1 MVKARFHNPQNQS
14 QKIRDL
20 LKLFPNIKPKKAAK
34 KLEVKYNHNFC
45 NTFYRVKNK
54 PLKQPILPT
63 PITKIPPKST
73 TSFLPTPIV
82 THNKTSGKGVVSASY
97 SLPEYKDVN
106 IKDLV
111 KRASIDAI
119 IKDKR
124 IAGQALQ
131 ILTKEEFINQAEIKH
146 NIFWNADIPPYRRP
160 DWVYAW
166 QSVGIDLMKNGH
178 AMWQAGRQKIGKTTG
193 AGIADFEEMLETP
206 GTVITL
212 VAPTQDLA
220 KTLLF
225 QMFKEVL
232 TLDDGTKFD
241 LWNQLFKPYFITD
254 NALTKVL
261 KNGSRIQVITLD
273 YKAVQGIASDVI
285 HIEEIDKAV
294 REPQK
299 LEALAGLFPQI
310 RARKGFAKIR
320 ITCNNAS
327 GVYRILRDELKQF
340 GQYFPIY
347 MEKPRTR
354 DQAFTGEHFI
364 FNDHIVLDK
373 QPDVDD
379 ILEVLMDVLMGQG
392 YTAMQLFN
400 MDSYE
405 GDLFNP
411 DAMSISYNRDKKP
424 IGKKLRYEH
433 SGMGV
438 DPGAIHAFAVTIYG
452 MDGVEVFHLSTERW
466 SLSEIP
472 KDQWEN
478 VIDELTDE
486 CAYSYVKYHCEF
498 IASESNSG
506 AKLIIPA
513 IGKKVKEILGRV
525 QGNSFAVWREIWS
538 NFAGD
543 TENLPNTH
551 RVEKGDYITLLQY
564 LFLYE
569 HIALQDR
576 NTDEHI
582 MRMEFA
588 RYDPSQLKEKYKGD
602 CVDSTMHC
610 LWWLCGGRKYI
621 EKLLGRIK
629 TQKIYAL

>member
-1 MVKARFHNPQNQS
+1 MSTS

-20 LKLFPNIKPKKAAK
+20 LKLFPDIKPKEASI
-34 KLEVKYNHNFC
+34 KLEIPYTKSFC
-45 NTFYRVKNK
+45 NTFYSVKK
-54 PLKQPILPT
+54 VPQ
-63 PITKIPPKST
+63 KIPQT
-73 TSFLPTPIV
+73 TKNRVLNKIPSNSSNSPRTAGSVAPAIV
-82 THNKTSGKGVVSASY
+82 A
-97 SLPEYKDVN
+97 LPEYKN
-106 IKDLV
+106 INVKDLI

-131 ILTKEEFINQAEIKH
+131 ILSKEEFINQSEVKH
-146 NIFWNADIPPYRRP
+146 NVFWNADIPPYKRP
-160 DWVYAW
+160 EWVYDW

-178 AMWQAGRQKIGKTTG
+178 CMWQAGRQKIGKTTG
-193 AGIADFEEMLETP
+193 AGIADFEEMLEKP

-220 KTLLF
+220 KTLLY

-232 TLDDGTKFD
+232 TLDSGKKFD

-347 MEKPRTR
+347 MEKPRPR

-364 FNDHIVLDK
+364 YNDHITLTK
-373 QPDVDD
+373 KPDVDE
-379 ILEVLMDVLMGQG
+379 ILEVLMDVMMGQG
-392 YTAMQLFN
+392 YTQMQLYN

-411 DAMSISYNRDKKP
+411 DKVSLAYSKEVPNKTRF
-424 IGKKLRYEH
+424 EH
-433 SGMGV
+433 SAMGI
-438 DPGAIHAFAVTIYG
+438 DPGAVHAFAVTVYG
-452 MDGVEVFHLSTERW
+452 MDGDQIFHLATKRW

-472 KDQWEN
+472 EKEYEN
-478 VIDELTDE
+478 VLDQITTE
-486 CAYSYVKYHCEF
+486 CAYLYVKYHCE
-498 IASESNSG
+498 ICASESNSG

-513 IGKKVKEILGRV
+513 IGKKVKDLLEKMH
-525 QGNSFAVWREIWS
+525 GNSFAMWREIWS

-543 TENLPNTH
+543 TENIPNSK
-551 RVEKGDYITLLQY
+551 RVERADYITLLQY
-564 LFLYE
+564 AFLYE
-569 HIALQDR
+569 KIALQDR

-582 MRMEFA
+582 QRMEFA
-588 RYDPSQLKEKYKGD
+588 RYDPTELKEKMKGD

-610 LWWLCGGRKYI
+610 LWWMCGGRKYI
-621 EKLLGRIK
+621 NKLIGKSEKV
-629 TQKIYAL
+629 KIYAL